1 MIKVLTVLGTR
12 PEAIKL
18 APVIRQLQH
27 YPETFDSKVCITH
40 QHRELL
46 DPMLALFGIKADF
59 DLDLMKAGQTLTGVT
74 SAVLT
79 GLEPI
84 LVKEK
89 PDWIVVQGDTIT
101 VMAASMAAFF
111 HMVRVAHIEA
121 GMRTF
126 DKYSPF
132 PEEINR
138 RMTSVVADLHI
149 SATELGATNLKRE
162 GVSAQRIA
170 ITGNTVI
177 DSLHRVARMPFDPKG
192 TPLEPLVGVKP
203 LVVVTAHRRENF
215 GEGMRHIAQTLRLLA
230 AEHPELHLAYPVH
243 LNPRARKY
251 AYEILAGLDN
261 VSLLPPL
268 KYTEF
273 VWLLKQAHFVITDS
287 GGLQEEAAGMG
298 KPALILRE
306 NTERPEGV
314 EAGVAKLVGTDRDE
328 LLSASRKLLHD
339 PLEYK
344 AMVSAECPYG
354 DGMAGERI
362 IDALMGQQEARRRA
376 DRIYEYVSPR
386 DPLDTL
392 VNHGG
397 RPNPGRRS
405 SDRRL
410 AAGHSRVAFDER
422 YRRVEQ
428 FR

>member
-18 APVIRQLQH
+18 APVIRQLER
-27 YPETFDSKVCITH
+27 YPDTFESKVCVTH

-46 DPMLALFGIKADF
+46 DPMLELFGIHADF
-59 DLDLMKAGQTLTGVT
+59 DLDLMKVGQTLTGVT

-84 LVKEK
+84 LVQEK
-89 PDWIVVQGDTIT
+89 PDWVVIQGDTIT

-111 HMVRVAHIEA
+111 HMIRVAHVEA
-121 GMRTF
+121 GLRTF

-149 SATELGATNLKRE
+149 SATELGASNLKRE
-162 GVSAQRIA
+162 GVPAHKIA

-177 DSLHRVARMPFDPKG
+177 DSLHHIAEMPFDPKG
-192 TPLEPLVGVKP
+192 TVLEPLEGVEKV
-203 LVVVTAHRRENF
+203 VVVTAHRRENF
-215 GEGMRHIAQTLRLLA
+215 GEGMRHIAKTLRLLA
-230 AEHPELHLAYPVH
+230 QEHPDLHLAYPVH
-243 LNPRARKY
+243 LNPEARKH
-251 AYEILAGLDN
+251 AYELLSDLPN

-268 KYTEF
+268 GYTEF
-273 VWLLKQAHFVITDS
+273 VWLLQKSHFVITDS

-314 EAGVAKLVGTDRDE
+314 EAGIAKLVGTNREE
-328 LLSASRKLLHD
+328 LLSASRKLLQD
-339 PLEYK
+339 PLEYQ
-344 AMVSAECPYG
+344 AMVSAGCPYG

-362 IDALMGQQEARRRA
+362 IDALMGQHEARRKV
-376 DRIYEYVSPR
+376 DRIYEHVTPA

-392 VNHGG
+392 VNHTDG
-397 RPNPGRRS
+397 RIPVRRS

-410 AAGHSRVAFDER
+410 AAGHSRVAFDDR
-422 YRRVEQ
+422 YVKVQ
-428 FR
+428 

>member
-18 APVIRQLQH
+18 APVISQLRR
-27 YPETFDSKVCITH
+27 YPETFESCVCVTH

-46 DPMLALFGIKADF
+46 DPMLELFDIEADY
-59 DLDLMKAGQTLTGVT
+59 DLDLMTAGQTLARVT

-79 GLEPI
+79 GLDPI
-84 LVKEK
+84 LVSER
-89 PDWIVVQGDTIT
+89 PDWVVIQGDTTT

-111 HMVRVAHIEA
+111 HMIRVAHVEA

-149 SATELGATNLKRE
+149 AATELGATNLRRE
-162 GVSAQRIA
+162 GVPDRRIA
-170 ITGNTVI
+170 ITGNPVI
-177 DSLHRVARMPFDPKG
+177 DSLHQIADQPFESTG
-192 TPLEPLVGVKP
+192 TVLEHLENVER

-215 GEGMRHIAQTLRLLA
+215 GEGMRHIAESLRMLA
-230 AEHPELHLAYPVH
+230 EEHPYAHLAYPVH
-243 LNPRARKY
+243 LNPEARRY
-251 AYEILAGLDN
+251 AFELLGDLDN

-268 KYTEF
+268 DYREF

-287 GGLQEEAAGMG
+287 GGLQEEAAGLG

-314 EAGVAKLVGTDRDE
+314 EAGVAKLVGTNRAE
-328 LLSASRKLLHD
+328 LLAASRMLFND
-339 PLEYK
+339 PVEYK
-344 AMVSAECPYG
+344 EMVSAGCPYG

-362 IDALMGQQEARRRA
+362 IDALMGQHEARRHV
-376 DRIYEYVSPR
+376 DRIYEHVTPV

-392 VNHGG
+392 VNHRQGG
-397 RPNPGRRS
+397 HPRRRS

-410 AAGHSRVAFDER
+410 AVGQNRVAFDKR
-422 YRRVEQ
+422 YMGV
-428 FR
+428 

>member
-18 APVIRQLQH
+18 APVIRELRR
-27 YPETFDSKVCITH
+27 YPETFDSKVCVTH

-46 DPMLALFGIKADF
+46 DPMLELFDVKADY
-59 DLDLMKAGQTLTGVT
+59 DLDLMTAEQTLTGVT

-79 GLEPI
+79 GLESI
-84 LVKEK
+84 LIEER
-89 PDWIVVQGDTIT
+89 PDWVMIQGDTIT

-111 HMVRVAHIEA
+111 QMIRVVHVEA

-149 SATELGATNLKRE
+149 AATELGATNLKRE
-162 GVSAQRIA
+162 GVPENRIA

-177 DSLHRVARMPFDPKG
+177 DSLHQVAAMPFDPAG
-192 TPLEPLVGVKP
+192 TVLDGLEQAEK

-215 GEGMRHIAQTLRLLA
+215 GEGMRHIAGTLRLLA
-230 AEHPELHLAYPVH
+230 EEHPELHLAYPVH
-243 LNPRARKY
+243 LNPQARKY
-251 AYEILAGLDN
+251 AYERLADLEN

-268 KYTEF
+268 AYTEF
-273 VWLLKQAHFVITDS
+273 VWLLKSAYFVITDS
-287 GGLQEEAAGMG
+287 GGLQEEAAGLG
-298 KPALILRE
+298 KPALIMRE

-314 EAGVAKLVGTDRDE
+314 RAGIAKLVGTNRDE
-328 LLSASRKLLHD
+328 LLACAGRLLRD

-344 AMVSAECPYG
+344 AMVSAGCPYG

-362 IDALMGQQEARRRA
+362 IDALMGQHEARRRV
-376 DRIYEYVSPR
+376 DHIYEQMDPE
-386 DPLDTL
+386 DPLDAL
-392 VNHGG
+392 VNHDG
-397 RPNPGRRS
+397 RSHLNRRS

-410 AAGHSRVAFDER
+410 ERGHNGVVFDER
-422 YRRVEQ
+422 YMTAHSTR
-428 FR
+428 